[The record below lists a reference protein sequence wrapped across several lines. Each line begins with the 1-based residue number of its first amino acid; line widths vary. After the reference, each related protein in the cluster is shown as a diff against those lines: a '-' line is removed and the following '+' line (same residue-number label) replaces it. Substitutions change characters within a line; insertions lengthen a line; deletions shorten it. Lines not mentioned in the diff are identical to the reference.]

1 LSDLSL
7 TSLAEIGQGQRRKC
21 KRMEEDL
28 RNRIRASV
36 DQAFDEQV
44 DFLADLVRFPSTRGN
59 EAPAQDFMARTFQ
72 ERGYGV
78 DRWKIKVED
87 IEHMAGFSPVVHVS
101 YENAWSVVAAHRPGA
116 QKGNSLILNGHI
128 DVVPAGPREIWSSP
142 PFEPRVEGGWMYGR
156 GVGDMKAGLA
166 VNLFAMEALR
176 DAGVQPAADVYLQS
190 VIEEECTGNGTLS
203 CIQRGYQADA
213 VILTEPS
220 GDRLSSAQVGV
231 IWLQVEVKGRP
242 AHAAYSGQGFNA
254 IEASYP
260 LMQVLLGLR
269 DQWNAEKHPV
279 YQQIDDPI
287 KFVVSKIEG
296 GDWTSSV
303 PSWCR
308 FDIRMGIYPD
318 RKVEDCQ
325 REIEAAIAEAVAQD
339 GHLRQNPPTLTYHG
353 FLAPG
358 YVLPTDTP
366 AERVLA
372 EAHQLIFQHGLERG
386 PSTALDD
393 ARTFGIFQNT
403 PAFVYGPKAENIHAF
418 DERVN
423 LESVRKIT
431 QSVALF
437 IAEWCGLEEI

>member
-1 LSDLSL
+1 MEKDL
-7 TSLAEIGQGQRRKC
+7 GH
-21 KRMEEDL
+21 
-28 RNRIRASV
+28 RIRASV
-36 DQAFDEQV
+36 DQAFDEQI

-59 EAPAQDFMARTFQ
+59 EAPAQDFMANAFR
-72 ERGYGV
+72 EHGYAV
-78 DRWKIKVED
+78 DRWKIDVQE
-87 IEHMAGFSPVVHVS
+87 IEHMAGFSPVVHAS
-101 YENAWSVVAAHRPGA
+101 YENAWSVVAAHRPREHRGR
-116 QKGNSLILNGHI
+116 SLILNGHI
-128 DVVPAGPREIWSSP
+128 DVVPAGPFEFWASP
-142 PFEPRVEGGWMYGR
+142 PFEPRVEGDWLYGR
-156 GVGDMKAGLA
+156 GAGDMKAGLA
-166 VNLFAMEALR
+166 VNLYAMEALR
-176 DAGVQPAADVYLQS
+176 RAGAQPAADVYLQS

-203 CIQRGYQADA
+203 CVQRGYQAEA
-213 VILTEPS
+213 AILTEPS

-260 LMQVLLGLR
+260 LMQALFGLR
-269 DQWNAEKHPV
+269 DRWNAEKHPV
-279 YQQIDDPI
+279 YQQVDEPI

-303 PSWCR
+303 PAWCR

-318 RKVEDCQ
+318 RDVDACQ
-325 REIEAAIAEAVAQD
+325 REIEAAIAEAVAASAN
-339 GHLRQNPPTLTYHG
+339 LRDNPPTLTYHG

-358 YVLPTDTP
+358 YVVPADTP
-366 AERVLA
+366 AERALA
-372 EAHQLIFQHGLERG
+372 EAHRLVFRRALERG

-403 PAFVYGPKAENIHAF
+403 PAFVYGPKAERIHAF

-423 LESVRKIT
+423 LESMRKIT

-437 IAEWCGLEEI
+437 IAEWCGLEDI